1 MLTPSLP
8 PSPSPPPHNIH
19 PTVLST
25 MLPQVRDKWSF
36 QMTAR
41 HDLYAD
47 LFARYTRHDFQP
59 QLVYDDH
66 RRK

>member
-1 MLTPSLP
+1 MYVTFLL
-8 PSPSPPPHNIH
+8 
-19 PTVLST
+19 L
-25 MLPQVRDKWSF
+25 QVRDKWSF

-59 QLVYDDH
+59 QHVYDDH